1 MIKRTIPIPLVLTL
15 TILASALMF
24 RGVRAGSVNQATP
37 SPDEA
42 LLLELQTLLGNTNL
56 DAGMRQSLEE
66 KVGALQQRI
75 AGQTEANALVVAKQ
89 PDLCAWRGDLEA
101 QADPPRVTGIV
112 ADAPAPFPSVA
123 FTAGNQWQ
131 GYLNERWIQVYA
143 GALGSDPTRGVLVIV
158 AENGGGTDWVL
169 TPAGSGL
176 LTLVAETNNRLT
188 VASAG
193 GETYY
198 FDVAARAFA
207 DSLEQVLP
215 TLIPLPTPN
224 PTPDPCVP

>member
-1 MIKRTIPIPLVLTL
+1 
-15 TILASALMF
+15 
-24 RGVRAGSVNQATP
+24 
-37 SPDEA
+37 
-42 LLLELQTLLGNTNL
+42 
-56 DAGMRQSLEE
+56 
-66 KVGALQQRI
+66 
-75 AGQTEANALVVAKQ
+75 
-89 PDLCAWRGDLEA
+89 
-101 QADPPRVTGIV
+101 
-112 ADAPAPFPSVA
+112 
-123 FTAGNQWQ
+123 
-131 GYLNERWIQVYA
+131 LNERWIQVYA

-224 PTPDPCVP
+224 PTPDPCMP